1 MTESS
6 VQPALWPAPFAPGAV
21 EATVTVPGSKS
32 VTNRGLVL
40 AALAAEPGWLR
51 RPLRSRDTLLMADAL
66 RAMGVGIEETVSS
79 NSTASNSSGVSG
91 GSGEAWRVIPAGLHG
106 PATVDV
112 GNAGTV
118 MRFLPPVAAL
128 ADGPVRFHGDPRAYE
143 RPLHQVINALRV
155 LGARIDDDNRGSL
168 PLTVH
173 GGGALD
179 GGSVRIDASAS
190 SQFVSALLLSGARY
204 NQGVEV
210 RHVGSALP
218 SLPHIRMTVDMLRRV
233 GAQVDEPET
242 GGEPDVWRVS
252 PSALLGRD
260 LTVEPDL
267 SNAQPFLAAALVTG
281 GRVTVPDWP
290 EQTTQPG
297 DALRE
302 IFTRMGGSCS
312 FTTTS
317 EGATG
322 LTFRGSG
329 RVHGIDVD
337 LSEVGELTPGI
348 AAVAALADSPST
360 LRGVAHLR
368 LHETDRL
375 AALTQEINELGGD
388 VTETADGLH
397 IRPRPLHGGVFHTY
411 DDHRMATAGSIIGLS
426 VAGVKIENV
435 ATTGKDPAGLPSDV
449 DQHARGS
456 GSLTRCAATGRIPT
470 RTTSARDRIPRA
482 TGPAPASARNT
493 RTRPRA
499 WC

>member
-6 VQPALWPAPFAPGAV
+6 VHPALWPAPHASGAV
-21 EATVTVPGSKS
+21 DATVTVPGSKS
-32 VTNRGLVL
+32 VTNRALVL
-40 AALAAEPGWLR
+40 ASLSAEPGWLR
-51 RPLRSRDTLLMADAL
+51 RPLRSRDTLLMAQAL

-79 NSTASNSSGVSG
+79 SSIATSG
-91 GSGEAWRVIPAGLHG
+91 PDSSGEAWRIIPAGLHG
-106 PATVDV
+106 PATIDV

-118 MRFLPPVAAL
+118 MRFLPPVATL
-128 ADGPVRFHGDPRAYE
+128 ADGPVRFDGDPRSYE
-143 RPLHQVINALRV
+143 RPLNGVIDALRV
-155 LGARIDDDNRGSL
+155 LGARIDDDGRGAL

-179 GGSVRIDASAS
+179 GGPVSIDASSS
-190 SQFVSALLLSGARY
+190 SQFVSALLLSGPRF

-210 RHVGSALP
+210 RHTGSALP
-218 SLPHIRMTVDMLRRV
+218 SMPHIRMTVDMLRAV

-242 GGEPDVWRVS
+242 GGEPNVWRVS

-260 LTVEPDL
+260 LTIEPDL

-290 EQTTQPG
+290 ERTTQPG

-302 IFTRMGGSCS
+302 IFTAMGGSCEL
-312 FTTTS
+312 T
-317 EGATG
+317 ERG
-322 LTFRGSG
+322 LTFTGSG
-329 RVHGIDVD
+329 RIHGIDVD

-360 LRGVAHLR
+360 LSGVAHLR

-375 AALTQEINELGGD
+375 AALTKEINELGGD

-411 DDHRMATAGSIIGLS
+411 DDHRMATAGSIIGLA
-426 VAGVKIENV
+426 VPGVEIENV
-435 ATTGKDPAGLPSDV
+435 GTTAKTLPDFP
-449 DQHARGS
+449 DMW
-456 GSLTRCAATGRIPT
+456 TGMLG
-470 RTTSARDRIPRA
+470 A
-482 TGPAPASARNT
+482 
-493 RTRPRA
+493 
-499 WC
+499 

>member
-1 MTESS
+1 MTDSS
-6 VQPALWPAPFAPGAV
+6 PAPSDFWPAPHARGAV
-21 EATVTVPGSKS
+21 DATVTVPGSKS

-40 AALAAEPGWLR
+40 AALASEPGWLR
-51 RPLRSRDTLLMADAL
+51 RPLRSRDTLLMAEAL
-66 RAMGVGIEETVSS
+66 RTMGVGIEE
-79 NSTASNSSGVSG
+79 GVG
-91 GSGEAWRVIPAGLHG
+91 PDGTGERWRVIPAGLHG

-128 ADGPVRFHGDPRAYE
+128 ADGPVHFDGDPRSHE
-143 RPLHQVINALRV
+143 RPLHGVIDALRA
-155 LGARIDDDNRGSL
+155 LGARIDDDGRGCL

-179 GGSVRIDASAS
+179 GGAVEIDASSS
-190 SQFVSALLLSGARY
+190 SQFVSALLLSAPRF

-210 RHVGSALP
+210 RHTGAKLP
-218 SLPHIRMTVDMLRRV
+218 SMPHIRMTVDMLRAV

-242 GGEPDVWRVS
+242 GGEPNVWRVS

-281 GRVTVPDWP
+281 GRVTIPDWP
-290 EQTTQPG
+290 SHTTQPG

-302 IFTRMGGSCS
+302 IFTEMGGSCEL
-312 FTTTS
+312 T
-317 EGATG
+317 EQG
-322 LTFRGSG
+322 LTFTGTG
-329 RVHGIDVD
+329 TIHGIDVD

-375 AALTQEINELGGD
+375 AALTKEINELGGD

-411 DDHRMATAGSIIGLS
+411 DDHRMATAGSIIGLA
-426 VAGVKIENV
+426 VDGVLIENV
-435 ATTGKDPAGLPSDV
+435 ATTAKTLPDFP
-449 DQHARGS
+449 QMW
-456 GSLTRCAATGRIPT
+456 TGMLE
-470 RTTSARDRIPRA
+470 A
-482 TGPAPASARNT
+482 
-493 RTRPRA
+493 
-499 WC
+499 